1 MFRFQLRAL
10 AALVLFVAP
19 LSAALAASVGTLAGK
34 VIYHADG
41 SAVAGAQVRLAG
53 TTRQAETDA
62 AGAFR
67 FEQVPAGTYLVV
79 VETDRFGAASAST
92 AVISGETTE
101 VEIPLDLSIHG
112 DELVVTATAD
122 ARTLAELAQA
132 VGVLSGDELAVAARG
147 SLGETLSS
155 QPGVNST
162 FFGAGASRPVVRGQ
176 GGNRIRILEN
186 GVDSGDVS
194 DTSPDHA
201 VALDPLSAEKIEVVR
216 GAATLLYG
224 SNAIGGVVNVIDDRI
239 AEYRSANAIEGQ
251 VQLVGGSNADELTG
265 AVAVG
270 GSVGALAWRAGGF
283 KRTSD
288 DYASGEGTVAN
299 SDSES
304 DGANL
309 GLSFVG
315 ENGFFGAAYRAYDA
329 NYGNPAEEEVRLD
342 QRQRRI
348 DVRGGITTPLG
359 IWKSLRLRFGH
370 SDYEHTEFEGPEVG
384 TVFLNDAWE
393 ARIDAPHKQ
402 LGLFQGAVGIQV
414 ANRAFEAIGEE
425 AFVPPTENDTLA
437 AFLFEEIGTGSLRA
451 QVGLRHER
459 QDSSAKEQPDRS
471 FSGTSA
477 SFGGLFKANDTYT
490 IALTGSRSVRF
501 PDPEQLYSNGPHI
514 ATGVFE
520 IGDPDLREETTLG
533 IDLALHKT
541 TGRLRGSL
549 SLFTSRADDYVYDDF
564 TGEVVEGEEDALPIV
579 RFVQADAF
587 FTGAEAE
594 LHFDLLHSD
603 PHHLELELTGD
614 LVRAKLRG
622 SGEPLPRIPAA
633 RFGGGV
639 RYQGSRFQASLFC
652 RRTEN
657 QARIS
662 EFETPTAGHTF
673 LDASIGYRFYLGGT
687 VHDLILAG
695 TNLTD
700 EYAQEHI
707 SYLKEVAPLLG
718 RDVRLTYRLAF

>member
-1 MFRFQLRAL
+1 MFKFHLRVL
-10 AALVLFVAP
+10 ATLVLFVAP

-67 FEQVPAGTYLVV
+67 FEQVPAGSYLVV

-92 AVISGETTE
+92 AVIADETTE
-101 VEIPLDLSIHG
+101 IEIPLDLSIHG

-122 ARTLAELAQA
+122 ARTLADLAQA
-132 VGVLSGDELAVAARG
+132 VGVLSGDELAIAARG
-147 SLGETLSS
+147 SLGETLST

-239 AEYRSANAIEGQ
+239 AEYRSARAIEGQ
-251 VQLVGGSNADELTG
+251 VQLVGGSNADERTG
-265 AVAVG
+265 TVAVG

-283 KRTSD
+283 NRTSD
-288 DYASGEGTVAN
+288 DYASGDGTVVN

-348 DVRGGITTPLG
+348 DARGGITTPLG
-359 IWKSLRLRFGH
+359 IFKSLRLRFGQ

-402 LGLFQGAVGIQV
+402 LGIFQGAVGIQV

-425 AFVPPTENDTLA
+425 AFVPPTENDTWA

-451 QVGLRHER
+451 QVGVRHEH
-459 QDSSAKEQPDRS
+459 QDSSADAQPDRT

-477 SFGGLFKANDTYT
+477 SFGGLWRPNEAYT
-490 IALTGSRSVRF
+490 LSLTGSRSVRF
-501 PDPEQLYSNGPHI
+501 PDPEQLYSNGPHV
-514 ATGVFE
+514 ATGVYE
-520 IGDPDLREETTLG
+520 IGDPNLREETTLG
-533 IDLALHKT
+533 IDLAFHKT

-564 TGEVVEGEEDALPIV
+564 TGEEEDALPVV
-579 RFVQADAF
+579 RFVQADAE

-594 LHFDLLHSD
+594 VHFDILHSD
-603 PHHLELELTGD
+603 PHHLELELSGD
-614 LVRAKLRG
+614 LVRAELRG

-633 RFGGGV
+633 RFGGGL
-639 RYQGSRFQASLFC
+639 RYQGSQFQASLFC

-657 QARIS
+657 QDRIS

-687 VHDLILAG
+687 VHDLILSG

-707 SYLKEVAPLLG
+707 SYLKEVAPLPG

>member
-1 MFRFQLRAL
+1 MFKFYLRVL
-10 AALVLFVAP
+10 VTLVLSVAP
-19 LSAALAASVGTLAGK
+19 LSAALAVTVGTLAGK

-53 TTRQAETDA
+53 TTRQAQTDA
-62 AGAFR
+62 AGSFR
-67 FEQVPAGTYLVV
+67 FEQVPAGSYLVV

-92 AVISGETTE
+92 AVIADETTE

-122 ARTLAELAQA
+122 ARTLADLARP
-132 VGVLSGDELAVAARG
+132 VGVLSGDERALAARG
-147 SLGETLSS
+147 SLGETLST

-239 AEYRSANAIEGQ
+239 AEYRSSSPFEGL
-251 VQLVGGSNADELTG
+251 VQLVGGSNADEKTG
-265 AVAVG
+265 AAAVG
-270 GSVGALAWRAGGF
+270 GALGALAWRASGF
-283 KRTSD
+283 SRASD
-288 DYASGEGTVAN
+288 DYSSGDGRVVN

-304 DGANL
+304 DGASL
-309 GLSFVG
+309 GLSLVG
-315 ENGFFGAAYRAYDA
+315 ESGFFGAAYRAYEA

-348 DVRGGITTPLG
+348 DVRGGLTTPVG
-359 IWKSLRLRFGH
+359 IFKSLRLRFGQ
-370 SDYEHTEFEGPEVG
+370 SDYEHTELEGPEVG
-384 TVFLNDAWE
+384 TVFLNDSWE
-393 ARIDAPHKQ
+393 ARLDAPHRQ
-402 LGLFQGAVGIQV
+402 LGIFQGAVGLQV
-414 ANRAFEAIGEE
+414 SNRAFEAIGEE
-425 AFVPPTENDTLA
+425 AFVPPTDNDTWA
-437 AFLFEEIGTGSLRA
+437 AFLFEEIGTGDLRA
-451 QVGLRHER
+451 QVGVR
-459 QDSSAKEQPDRS
+459 QEHQESTADGQPDRT

-477 SFGGLFKANDTYT
+477 SLGGLWRPNETY
-490 IALTGSRSVRF
+490 ALSLTASRSVRI
-501 PDPEQLYSNGPHI
+501 PDPEQLYANGPHI
-514 ATGVFE
+514 ATGVYE

-533 IDLALHKT
+533 VDLALRKT

-549 SLFTSRADDYVYDDF
+549 SLFTSRADDYVYDSF
-564 TGEVVEGEEDALPIV
+564 TGETVEGEEDSLPVV
-579 RFVQADAF
+579 RFVQADAE

-594 LHFDLLHSD
+594 LHLDLFHSD
-603 PHHLELELTGD
+603 PHHLELELSGD
-614 LVRAKLRG
+614 LVRAELRG

-633 RFGGGV
+633 RFGGGL
-639 RYQGSRFQASLFC
+639 RYQGSQFSASFFC
-652 RRTEN
+652 RRT
-657 QARIS
+657 QDQDRIS

-673 LDASIGYRFYLGGT
+673 LDASIGHRFYLGGT

-707 SYLKEVAPLLG
+707 SYLKEVAPLPG
-718 RDVRLTYRLAF
+718 RDVRLTYRLSF

>member
-1 MFRFQLRAL
+1 MFHRNFRVFAT
-10 AALVLFVAP
+10 LVLFAFSS
-19 LSAALAASVGTLAGK
+19 SAVLAASVGTLAGK

-41 SAVAGAQVRLAG
+41 SAVVGAQVRLAG

-67 FEQVPAGTYLVV
+67 FEQMPAGSYLVV
-79 VETDRFGAASAST
+79 VETDRFGDASANT
-92 AVISGETTE
+92 AVIADETTE

-122 ARTLAELAQA
+122 ARTLAELAQP
-132 VGVLSGDELAVAARG
+132 VGVLSGAELAVAARG
-147 SLGETLSS
+147 SLGETLST

-239 AEYRSANAIEGQ
+239 AEYRSSSPIEGR
-251 VQLVGGSNADELTG
+251 VQLVGGSNADETTG
-265 AVAVG
+265 AIAVG
-270 GSVGALAWRAGGF
+270 GSLGALAWRAGGF
-283 KRTSD
+283 TRTSD
-288 DYASGEGTVAN
+288 DYASGDGEVVN

-315 ENGFFGAAYRAYDA
+315 ERGFFGAAYRAYDA

-348 DVRGGITTPLG
+348 DVRGGITTPVG
-359 IWKSLRLRFGH
+359 IFKNLRLRFGQ
-370 SDYEHTEFEGPEVG
+370 SDYEHTELEGSEVG

-393 ARIDAPHKQ
+393 ARLDAPHRQ
-402 LGLFQGAVGIQV
+402 LGIFQGAVGLQV

-425 AFVPPTENDTLA
+425 AFVPPTDNDTWA
-437 AFLFEEIGTGSLRA
+437 AFLFEEIGTGAFRA
-451 QVGLRHER
+451 QMGVRHEH
-459 QDSSAKEQPDRS
+459 QDSSAEGQPDRT

-477 SFGGLFKANDTYT
+477 SLGGLWRPNEDYAL
-490 IALTGSRSVRF
+490 ALTASRSVRI
-501 PDPEQLYSNGPHI
+501 PDPEQLYADGPHI
-514 ATGVFE
+514 ATGVYE
-520 IGDPDLREETTLG
+520 IGDPNLREETTLG
-533 IDLALHKT
+533 VDLALRKT

-549 SLFTSRADDYVYDDF
+549 SLFSSQVDDYVYDDF
-564 TGEVVEGEEDALPIV
+564 TGEVVEGEEDVLPVV
-579 RFVQADAF
+579 RFVQADAE

-594 LHFDLLHSD
+594 VHFDLVHSD
-603 PHHLELELTGD
+603 PHHLELELFGD
-614 LVRAKLRG
+614 LVRAELRG
-622 SGEPLPRIPAA
+622 TGEPLPRIPAA
-633 RFGGGV
+633 RFGGGL
-639 RYQGSRFQASLFC
+639 RYQGSPFSASLFC
-652 RRTEN
+652 RRT
-657 QARIS
+657 QDQDRIS

-673 LDASIGYRFYLGGT
+673 INASIGYRFYLGGT
-687 VHDLILAG
+687 VHDLVLAG

-707 SYLKEVAPLLG
+707 SYLKEVAPLPG